1 MMIARFLGAQD
12 ISSAV
17 ALFDVA
23 VGSRYV
29 LGEDLLSC
37 AEGSSPNVSSFALII
52 ARYGTSSSPSPLFSP
67 WGGNC

>member
-17 ALFDVA
+17 ALFDVTL
-23 VGSRYV
+23 GSRYV
-29 LGEDLLSC
+29 LGGEDLLSY
-37 AEGSSPNVSSFALII
+37 AEGSSPDVSSFALII
-52 ARYGTSSSPSPLFSP
+52 AGYGTSSSPSLFSP